1 LGLCGGSRRRTNSVE
16 ARVRPDLH
24 RLKETAAFMV
34 SPVSLR
40 STWRAMS
47 MLVVLAMVALGDEYA
62 ANEVLRLPGRR

>member
-1 LGLCGGSRRRTNSVE
+1 
-16 ARVRPDLH
+16 
-24 RLKETAAFMV
+24 LKETATFMV

-47 MLVVLAMVALGDEYA
+47 MLLVLALVALGGEYA

>member
-1 LGLCGGSRRRTNSVE
+1 
-16 ARVRPDLH
+16 
-24 RLKETAAFMV
+24 LKETATFMV

-47 MLVVLAMVALGDEYA
+47 MLVVLALVALGDEYA